1 MTSIPKTASH
11 DTVLTRLAQQL
22 AEIQSGDSIPYLTL
36 FLAFV
41 FGFDAWQF
49 QLTIQLAVLCT
60 LLVPRIARTPA
71 LWGVVAI
78 VATATLLKERNLA
91 DNHKYLLCYWLW
103 VMCIAHIPNEAEFR
117 DRILRFNARFFLIFI
132 FLAAAA
138 QKFSSVTYM
147 SGSMFGMQLL
157 VDGRF
162 QAFAHLIGI
171 EPGLSDESLRR
182 LLLLQNSYVQVVDNH
197 VKLSSND
204 HVHYVARLV
213 TLYDFYVQVAIG
225 VLLLFCRRMT
235 DIAAHVLILF
245 FIVTTYLPAPVF
257 GFGMTLSILGFTIA
271 KDRFRSIGTAYLF
284 TIVAVLVYQ
293 VPWRNWVLGVG
304 L

>member
-1 MTSIPKTASH
+1 MTGAQKIAGP
-11 DTVLTRLAQQL
+11 DTFWTRVTQQL
-22 AEIQSGDSIPYLTL
+22 AEILAADSVPYLTL

-78 VATATLLKERNLA
+78 VATATLLKERDLA
-91 DNHKYLLCYWLW
+91 DNHKFLLCYWLW
-103 VMCIAHIPNEAEFR
+103 VMCIAHIPNDAEFR

-138 QKFSSVTYM
+138 QKLSSITYM
-147 SGSMFGMQLL
+147 SGSMFGMHLL

-162 QAFAHLIGI
+162 QAFAHLVGI
-171 EPGLSDESLRR
+171 EPGLGDESLRR
-182 LLLLQNSYVQVVDNH
+182 LLLLQNPYVQVVDNH

-204 HVHYVARLV
+204 QVHYVARLV

-225 VLLLFCRRMT
+225 VLLLFCRRIT

-271 KDRFRSIGTAYLF
+271 KDRFRLISAAYLF
-284 TIVAVLVYQ
+284 TIVAVLIYQ
-293 VPWRNWVLGVG
+293 IPWRNWILGK
-304 L
+304 